1 MKKFLTFLFAALTI
15 CLTANAQEQVTV
27 RVLAPSDCSMDISN
41 GLWLAWF
48 DGYSEYSGN
57 LNFVPMTPEG
67 GRIFSASFTPS
78 LEQYYFGYFLINAAS
93 TDVEGYQR
101 TSSRTYL
108 NEMTTYCYEVKD
120 NDYDNGFYLNNVSD
134 CALADHNYK
143 PFNLVATPLGRD
155 SVLFEWQVEDGSY
168 YGFYINAYKK
178 DGSTIDYMYADYDQ
192 RSLRTKLNLA
202 EQTDFDYWTVSA
214 STDKG
219 SYTAKGAGFSVAGD
233 DRLPINLTI
242 SADGNQQY
250 TIRWDAGQ
258 SVDHFYVEINSGEQ
272 VYDNITS
279 HEQQVTLADGA
290 YYTIYVYS
298 RDAANND
305 LGSIYKSVNT
315 YTQEARDLKLHFYI
329 PEARGFIGANG
340 AAIVWRDAEFAG
352 DHIVPLVAEGD
363 EAPNWYLATISDF
376 NRESIRYNLIN
387 ATTAEAATN
396 TVDGGSFGD
405 YGSTETYLLLC
416 TSDAGELYL
425 DGSGSY
431 HPHDYAARNLQLT
444 QVLNKLIFTWESSE
458 DVQYYIQAYNE
469 AGEIIIEG
477 SKYQGDENRYEYTSN
492 NDQAFVIARWTVT
505 PRVSWYTVS
514 ALRVENNTP
523 FTVQPSP
530 FSPKNLHA
538 QDNGDGTWTF
548 SWDAIA
554 LDTVQQYGIDVRD
567 AAGNYAF
574 SRYNMKETSIT
585 EKVNFMFSGRC
596 SMRVYAYNSW
606 GSTLGNAVDSFTV
619 APLPAHDINIRIL
632 INPLS
637 GYDTSAGVQFDI
649 QSTAKGGY
657 ATVDAVD
664 DQYGWWKYTLNTTER
679 GAYVRL
685 HNEWRNIAIYGDTCL
700 AYTGYFEEEDCDA
713 HANDYMPQN
722 LLATENSDGSWTL
735 SWAMDY
741 TERVDHY
748 YVQVNDSNG
757 SSVCGN
763 DVRNALQWK
772 TPVIAATGRHSFSIT
787 VYSKN
792 YSRVGYAE
800 GAFTVEPKV
809 ERDIELRVLVQ
820 PGAQDGWAAYTYNPA
835 EYDWTNQVVFTEAEG
850 GWLTHTFTTTDPAVT
865 VRFKKNAYYYYG
877 TDFTIAD
884 NTCIEYESDFK
895 VVDCVKAHLQDFTLS
910 NLQVAD
916 QSNGKFKFSWDC
928 AENPDRFYL
937 YVLTADT
944 VTSIWNTQLNGDE
957 RETTTRLNN
966 DSTMDLVWYIV
977 PAKKIDYGTTP
988 LWDYHAFGPN
998 FHAEASAFIPQN
1010 VTATPNGDGTWTIS
1024 WDALPAAVTNY
1035 EVHISYPNG
1044 NSEYLYP
1051 NAGETTC
1058 TTHFLGKVGNYT
1070 AYVYARSATYETL
1083 GQATTYFTVSEI
1095 AERAIN
1101 VHLLL
1106 HPDAGEVIEQM
1117 ECETGNGIWN
1127 WIDPYDEGNG
1137 WYRFTFNS
1145 TLPESD
1151 VRIFGYQQTVKGD
1164 TCLQYTRYSL
1174 TSAACDAVAHD
1185 YRIKAGTLNAVSE
1198 AGRATFS
1205 WEPVE
1210 KSESYEVQL
1219 MRYNDNY
1226 GYWYTFASMNATDTF
1241 SVYLVPDE
1249 YDGMDI
1255 KWSVRPTSPHN
1266 LNDVEASETVTL
1278 HKSQITFSNL
1288 QATTTDSVHYHLS
1301 WACNNS
1307 NVQYQLLVYLSGS
1320 LMVNTQLSAK
1330 QYDFTALSGYG
1341 SYRWEVRAV
1350 NAQGEAQTTWVEGDS
1365 FNAKSSLRMVSNLQ
1379 GSATGH
1385 TLHFSWNT
1393 ASTRVALELWREESG
1408 WGRVPMFPGGDSI
1421 ISGNTFDFVTT
1432 EDGRYVFEV
1441 YAIVDE
1447 TPTTYSTIYEEN
1459 YVAVNIFTQVQ
1470 TYHVNV
1476 STTVGGSFSGMNP
1489 SGNYPNDYQL
1499 RICPS
1504 STGNYRFVRWSDGND
1519 NECRM
1524 LTVSQDTTLIA
1535 LYEEIVPQHIVIA
1548 AENGRIRLVYQN
1560 DTVARIDT
1568 TVMWGIYEYI
1578 EAIADE
1584 GYELYEWS
1592 DGYDHT
1598 NNYRSL
1604 SLNSDTTITA
1614 VFKPICYVSVAAG
1627 EGGRV
1632 QVSGANEYIK
1642 ANKTYRCSYGSEITI
1657 KANPNDGYRFV
1668 RWSDGDRNVTRN
1680 ITVTANLN
1688 LTAQFQEVSTPLSQ
1702 FVVRILSSDTELGEV
1717 NQVSGTYYDGD
1728 QVTIIATPKEHAK
1741 FTGWSDGVA
1750 QATRVI
1756 TVSKD
1761 TTITAQFEQKRVT
1774 VAISAGVGGSVN
1786 TEVNGTYDYGENIT
1800 ITATPN
1806 PGYNFVRWSDGETN
1820 SVRYIKLTEDLTLTA
1835 IFAQQTYL
1843 VTFLNADGSLIEANS
1858 YLYGEMPACS
1868 VTPTLAP
1875 TEEWIYTFTG
1885 WNPALAP
1892 VTGNAIYTAVYSR
1905 EVNPSGFEDVQ
1916 VSEKAT
1922 KVLIN
1927 GQIYI
1932 LRGDKMYTI
1941 QGQVVR

>member
-1 MKKFLTFLFAALTI
+1 MKKILTFLFAALTI
-15 CLTANAQEQVTV
+15 CLTANAQEQATA
-27 RVLAPSDCSMDISN
+27 RVLVPSDCSMDISN

-48 DGYSEYSGN
+48 DGYWDSN
-57 LNFVPMTPEG
+57 PTFVQMTPEEG
-67 GRIFSASFTPS
+67 GRIFSASFTPTM
-78 LEQYYFGYFLINAAS
+78 EQGSFGYYVINAAS
-93 TDVEGYQR
+93 TAVEGYQR

-108 NEMTTYCYEVKD
+108 NEMTTYCYEVMD
-120 NDYDNGFYLNNVSD
+120 NDDNWFYLNDVYD
-134 CALADHNYK
+134 CVLADHNYK
-143 PFNLVATPLGRD
+143 PFNLVATPLGGD
-155 SVLFEWQVEDGSY
+155 SVLFEWQVAEGSY
-168 YGFYINAYKK
+168 YGFNIYAYKK
-178 DGSTIDYMYADYDQ
+178 DGSSIDMYANFDQ
-192 RSLRTKLNLA
+192 RSLRAKLNVA
-202 EQTDFDYWTVSA
+202 EQTDFDYWTVTA

-219 SYTAKGAGFSVAGD
+219 GYAARGEGFTVAGD

-258 SVDHFYVEINSGEQ
+258 SVDHFYVSINYGEQ
-272 VYDNITS
+272 VFDNITS
-279 HEQQVTLADGA
+279 HEQQVTLADDG

-340 AAIVWRDAEFAG
+340 AAILWRDAEFAG
-352 DHIVPLVAEGD
+352 DHILPLVAEGE
-363 EAPNWYLATISDF
+363 EAPNWYVATIADF
-376 NRESIRYNLIN
+376 NRSYIIYNLIN
-387 ATTAEAATN
+387 ATTAEAATQ
-396 TVDGGSFGD
+396 TIEGGSFGN
-405 YGSTETYLLLC
+405 YGSTETYLILG
-416 TSDAGELYL
+416 TNDNGELYL

-431 HPHDYAARNLQLT
+431 YPHDYAARNLQLT
-444 QVLNKLIFTWESSE
+444 QVLNKLVFTWESGE
-458 DVQYYIQAYNE
+458 DVQYIINAYNE

-477 SKYQGDENRYEYTSN
+477 YKNQGYENRYEYTSN

-505 PRVSWYTVS
+505 PRPNYWSTAS
-514 ALRVENNTP
+514 SLRVENNTP

-530 FSPKNLHA
+530 FTPKNLHA

-554 LDTVQQYGIDVRD
+554 LDTVQQYGIEVMD
-567 AAGNYAF
+567 AAGNYAL
-574 SRYNMKETSIT
+574 SRYNMQATSIT
-585 EKVNFMFSGRC
+585 ENVNFMFSGRC
-596 SMRVYAYNSW
+596 AMRVYAYNNW

-619 APLPAHDINIRIL
+619 APLPAHDISIRIL

-649 QSTAKGGY
+649 QSS
-657 ATVDAVD
+657 ATSGWVTVNATD
-664 DQYGWWKYTLNTTER
+664 DQYGWWKYTINTTER

-700 AYTGYFEEEDCDA
+700 AYTGYFEAEDCEA

-722 LLATENSDGSWTL
+722 LLATENSDGSWML

-748 YVQVNDSNG
+748 YIQVNDSNG
-757 SSVCGN
+757 SYVCGN

-772 TPVIAATGRHSFSIT
+772 TPVMAATGRHSYSIT
-787 VYSKN
+787 VYSTN
-792 YSRVGYAE
+792 YSRIGYAE
-800 GAFTVEPKV
+800 GAFTVEPKA

-835 EYDWTNQVVFTEAEG
+835 EYDWTNQVVFTEAGG

-877 TDFTIAD
+877 TDFTLAD

-895 VVDCVKAHLQDFTLS
+895 VVDCAKAHLQNFTLS

-916 QSNGKFKFSWDC
+916 QGNGKFKFSWDC

-944 VTSIWNTQLNGDE
+944 VTSVWNTQLNGDE

-977 PAKKIDYGTTP
+977 PAKEIDYGTTP

-1035 EVHISYPNG
+1035 EVHINYPNG

-1058 TTHFLGKVGNYT
+1058 ATHFLGKVGNYT

-1117 ECETGNGIWN
+1117 ECETGDGIWN

-1145 TLPESD
+1145 TLPASD
-1151 VRIFGYQQTVKGD
+1151 VRIFGYQPTVKGD

-1255 KWSVRPTSPHN
+1255 KWSVRPSSPHN
-1266 LNDVEASETVTL
+1266 LNNVDASETVTL
-1278 HKSQITFSNL
+1278 HKSQIIFSNL
-1288 QATTTDSVHYHLS
+1288 KATTTDSVHYHLS

-1341 SYRWEVRAV
+1341 SYNWEVRAV
-1350 NAQGEAQTTWVEGDS
+1350 NAQGEAQTTWVNGDS

-1379 GSATGH
+1379 GSATGR

-1393 ASTRVALELWREESG
+1393 ASTRVAVELWREMSG

-1432 EDGRYVFEV
+1432 EDGRYIFEV
-1441 YAIVDE
+1441 YAIVDQ
-1447 TPTTYSTIYEEN
+1447 TPTTYYTIYEEN

-1476 STTVGGSFSGMNP
+1476 STTVGGSFYGMNP

-1504 STGNYRFVRWSDGND
+1504 STGNYRFVSWSDGND

-1535 LYEEIVPQHIVIA
+1535 LYEEIVPQHIVIG
-1548 AENGRIRLVYQN
+1548 AENGRIRIVYQN

-1568 TVMWGIYEYI
+1568 TVTWSYNAYI
-1578 EAIADE
+1578 EAIANE

-1592 DGYDHT
+1592 DGYDRASSF
-1598 NNYRSL
+1598 RSVN
-1604 SLNSDTTITA
+1604 LNKDTTIMA
-1614 VFKPICYVSVAAG
+1614 IFKPICYVSVAAG

-1668 RWSDGDRNVTRN
+1668 RWSDGDCNVTRN

-1786 TEVNGTYDYGENIT
+1786 TEVNGTYNYGTNIT

-1806 PGYNFVRWSDGETN
+1806 PGYNFVRWSDGNTN
-1820 SVRYIKLTEDLTLTA
+1820 DVRYIELTEDITLTA

-1843 VTFLNADGSLIEANS
+1843 VTFLNADGSLIEANP

-1868 VTPTLAP
+1868 VTPTLEP
-1875 TEEWIYTFTG
+1875 TEEWIYTFEG
-1885 WNPALAP
+1885 WTPEITA
-1892 VTGNAIYTAVYSR
+1892 VTGNAVYTAQYSQSPAGGVGFMNA
-1905 EVNPSGFEDVQ
+1905 EVT
-1916 VSEKAT
+1916 EKAQ
-1922 KVLIN
+1922 KLLIN

-1932 LRGDKMYTI
+1932 IRAGKIYTI
-1941 QGQVVR
+1941 QGQVVK

>member
-120 NDYDNGFYLNNVSD
+120 NDYDNSLYLNNVSD

-178 DGSTIDYMYADYDQ
+178 DGSTIDMYADYDQ

-202 EQTDFDYWTVSA
+202 EQTVFDYWTVSA

-219 SYTAKGAGFSVAGD
+219 SFNAKGAGFTIAGD

-258 SVDHFYVEINSGEQ
+258 SVDHFYVDINYGEQ

-315 YTQEARDLKLHFYI
+315 NTQEARDLKLHFYI

-387 ATTAEAATN
+387 ATTAEAATK

-469 AGEIIIEG
+469 AGEIIFG
-477 SKYQGDENRYEYTSN
+477 DSKYQGDENRYEYTNN
-492 NDQAFVIARWTVT
+492 NDQAFVIAKWTVT
-505 PRVSWYTVS
+505 PRVNWYTVS

-554 LDTVQQYGIDVRD
+554 LDTVQQYGIEVRD

-585 EKVNFMFSGRC
+585 DHVNFIFSGRC

-619 APLPAHDINIRIL
+619 APLPAHNINIRIL

-685 HNEWRNIAIYGDTCL
+685 HNLYRNCTVYGDTCL

-757 SSVCGN
+757 SYVAGT
-763 DVRNALQWK
+763 DVKNALQWK

-800 GAFTVEPKV
+800 GEFTVEPKV

-865 VRFKKNAYYYYG
+865 VRFKKNAYDYYG
-877 TDFTIAD
+877 TDFTLAD

-895 VVDCVKAHLQDFTLS
+895 VVDCAKAHLQDFTLS

-916 QSNGKFKFSWDC
+916 QGNGKFKFSWDC

-977 PAKKIDYGTTP
+977 PAKEMNYGTTP

-1044 NSEYLYP
+1044 NSENLYP

-1151 VRIFGYQQTVKGD
+1151 VRIFGYQATVKGD

-1219 MRYNDNY
+1219 MRYNENY

-1255 KWSVRPTSPHN
+1255 KWSVCPTSPHN

-1288 QATTTDSVHYHLS
+1288 NATTTDSVHYHLS

-1341 SYRWEVRAV
+1341 TYNWEVRAV
-1350 NAQGEAQTTWVEGDS
+1350 NAQGEAQTSWVNGDS

-1379 GSATGH
+1379 GSATGR

-1393 ASTRVALELWREESG
+1393 TATRVALELWREESG

-1459 YVAVNIFTQVQ
+1459 VVSVNIFTQVQ

-1476 STTVGGSFSGMNP
+1476 STTVGGSFYGMNP

-1642 ANKTYRCSYGSEITI
+1642 ANKTYRCSYGSKITI